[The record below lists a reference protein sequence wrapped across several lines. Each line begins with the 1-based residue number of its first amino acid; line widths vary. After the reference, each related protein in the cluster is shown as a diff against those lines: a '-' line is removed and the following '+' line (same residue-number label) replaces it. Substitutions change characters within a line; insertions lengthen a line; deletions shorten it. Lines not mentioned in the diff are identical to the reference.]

1 MAGKR
6 SGAYFGWVALG
17 VVMALV
23 MPLTAVVTALSV
35 QVVADDSVP
44 LLMLVILA
52 IISFA
57 AHVLIL
63 FGGKLAHQSKTYYY
77 FTTKHTRLSQELGA
91 NHRLVRK
98 RLKKLEA
105 IFIPYVH
112 HWKKHNAHYT
122 YVEAGPFD
130 KGVAELLYTHFPYL
144 KGNRQSAEDDGPD
157 HAT

>member
-1 MAGKR
+1 MDGKR
-6 SGAYFGWVALG
+6 SGAYYGWVALG

-23 MPLTAVVTALSV
+23 MPLSAVVTAMSV
-35 QVVADDSVP
+35 QVVAEDSVP
-44 LLMLVILA
+44 ILMLVILA

-57 AHVLIL
+57 AHCLIL
-63 FGGKLAHQSKTYYY
+63 FGGKLAHASKTYYY
-77 FTTKHTRLSQELGA
+77 FTTKHTRLSQELAA

-112 HWKKHNAHYT
+112 HWKKHNQTYA

-130 KGVAELLYTHFPYL
+130 NDVADLLYRHFPYL
-144 KGNRQSAEDDGPD
+144 NKKNRKTDDDPDQS
-157 HAT
+157 

>member
-6 SGAYFGWVALG
+6 NGAYFGWVALG

-57 AHVLIL
+57 AHCLIL
-63 FGGKLAHQSKTYYY
+63 FGGKLAHESKTYYY
-77 FTTKHTRLSQELGA
+77 FTTKHTRLSQELA
-91 NHRLVRK
+91 ADHRLVRQ

-112 HWKKHNAHYT
+112 HWKKHNQTYQ

-130 KGVAELLYTHFPYL
+130 NQVADLLHRHFPYL
-144 KGNRQSAEDDGPD
+144 DKRNRQTDDDGPD
-157 HAT
+157 HSA